1 MSDLLTQ
8 DQAEAI
14 LESNLEWLMNVPG
27 LQSFGYGTDDHDRP
41 CLLLLTN
48 QMSSEETEKVR
59 LRLGDVPI
67 SFREIGPVTAVKT
80 TPPV

>member
-1 MSDLLTQ
+1 MPDSLTQ

-14 LESNLEWLMNVPG
+14 LESNLDWLMSVPG

-41 CLLLLTN
+41 CLVLLTN
-48 QMSSEETEKVR
+48 QMSAEEIEKVR
-59 LRLGDVPI
+59 SRLGDVPLY
-67 SFREIGPVTAVKT
+67 FRDIGPVTAVKF

>member
-1 MSDLLTQ
+1 MPDLLTQ

-14 LESNLEWLMNVPG
+14 FESNLEWLMNVPG
-27 LQSFGYGTDDHDRP
+27 LQSFGYGMDDDDRP

-48 QMSSEETEKVR
+48 QMSAEEMEKVR
-59 LRLGDVPI
+59 SQLGDVPLC
-67 SFREIGPVTAVKT
+67 FREIGPVTAVKT

>member
-1 MSDLLTQ
+1 MPDLLTQ

-27 LQSFGYGTDDHDRP
+27 LQSFGYGTDGDDRP

-48 QMSSEETEKVR
+48 QMSSEEMEKVR
-59 LRLGDVPI
+59 LRLGDVLI

-80 TPPV
+80 TPPA